1 MYYPARYI
9 PRSSPVHHRDP
20 RVKIIA
26 AVAFSIIILHINAAG
41 LLVATG
47 LALAISQLGRIPLGA
62 LLRTLRPVLPFFL
75 LLFLVYVFFTPG
87 PSPIFILGPVQ
98 IGYQGL
104 YFGLL
109 QVGKFL
115 LLVLIASILTM
126 TTPPGEITMGLER
139 LLRPLS
145 LIGISS
151 HDLALMVS
159 LALRFLPTLQEE
171 MNRISEAQLARGA
184 DFKRRRLGGK
194 IRSITHLTVPLL
206 VNIFRRCDELVDAM
220 EARGYHRGPRTYL
233 RELALA
239 RVDYL
244 VIGAAIMAVLATIA
258 WHP

>member
-1 MYYPARYI
+1 
-9 PRSSPVHHRDP
+9 
-20 RVKIIA
+20 
-26 AVAFSIIILHINAAG
+26 
-41 LLVATG
+41 
-47 LALAISQLGRIPLGA
+47 
-62 LLRTLRPVLPFFL
+62 
-75 LLFLVYVFFTPG
+75 
-87 PSPIFILGPVQ
+87 
-98 IGYQGL
+98 
-104 YFGLL
+104 
-109 QVGKFL
+109 
-115 LLVLIASILTM
+115 
-126 TTPPGEITMGLER
+126 MGLER